1 MPPLRFRVQLDRLT
15 RRRLLAAVLLL
26 QLAFTVT
33 TGLFVLLWAR
43 LDTLS
48 PAARWFVRYVL
59 VQGHLA
65 TENVAAVWYASM
77 LLMGVAALSALAWA
91 ADRRAGAGPLR
102 HGWLVFAGLF
112 TILSMDEL
120 GSLHERIGMIPVGDA
135 PPMGWM
141 SVLAGPILAVAAFMT
156 LFAALHLRRV
166 PRALQLVVAGVL
178 LFLLNPVLEHIEM
191 AMIRGGLPAGD
202 SLALRYVRLVV
213 EEVVIELTG
222 VLCFAAAACLYLVRT
237 AGGTSDW
244 EPPTRAVRWASRLAI
259 GVLVAGA
266 LGSGWINAALPQG
279 DTGVLQNWFPA
290 AAWMLVAG
298 VAVTHADLDR
308 RTARTLAAGAAA
320 LSMVFGVGLYF
331 HVDWLASR
339 ASWFVPVC
347 VVLAA
352 GLTLEAV
359 LSPYLFRRSPRSST
373 ASPTLRRPRPNP
385 S

>member
-1 MPPLRFRVQLDRLT
+1 MPPLRFRVQLDRLR
-15 RRRLLAAVLLL
+15 RRRLLAALLL
-26 QLAFTVT
+26 LHLALTVT

-48 PAARWFVRYVL
+48 PSGRWFVRHVL

-77 LLMGVAALSALAWA
+77 LLLGVAALSALAWA

-120 GSLHERIGMIPVGDA
+120 GSLHERIGMIPVGDGR
-135 PPMGWM
+135 PLGW
-141 SVLAGPILAVAAFMT
+141 VYLLAGPIVAVAAFMAM
-156 LFAALHLRRV
+156 FAALHLRRMPSV
-166 PRALQLVVAGVL
+166 WKLVVAGVL
-178 LFLLNPVLEHIEM
+178 LFLLNPILEELEM
-191 AMIRGGLPAGD
+191 AMIRGGPGGD
-202 SLALRYVRLVV
+202 SAALAYVRLVV
-213 EEVVIELTG
+213 EEVAIELTG
-222 VLCFAAAACLYLVRT
+222 VLCFATAACLYLVRT

-244 EPPTRAVRWASRLAI
+244 EPPTRAVRRASRLAI
-259 GVLVAGA
+259 AGLAAGV

-279 DTGVLQNWFPA
+279 DTGTLQNWFPA
-290 AAWMLVAG
+290 AAWMLVAWG
-298 VAVTHADLDR
+298 ALTRADLDR
-308 RTARTLAAGAAA
+308 RTARTLTAGSVA
-320 LSMVFGVGLYF
+320 LSIIGGVGLYF
-331 HVDWLASR
+331 YVEWLASR

-347 VVLAA
+347 LVLAA

-359 LSPYLFRRSPRSST
+359 LSPYFFRRSPRSST